1 MIQAKFSLDKDQIQF
16 LEQYEVY
23 GFKNKSALIR
33 AALNQLRRDM
43 ERKALQESADLYAEV
58 YEEDGDLK
66 SLAASSLEDWPE

>member
-1 MIQAKFSLDKDQIQF
+1 MVQAKFSLVKDQVQF

-33 AALNQLRRDM
+33 AALNQLRRDI
-43 ERKALQESADLYAEV
+43 ERKALQQSADLYAEV

-66 SLAASSLEDWPE
+66 SLTESTLQDWPE